1 MTPMQSRLFQYLLDR
16 IDEPVGPSFD
26 EMAAATG
33 LRSKAGVAR
42 LLDAL
47 DEQGRITRVPRRDR
61 SVRAVRRNVFDGVTT
76 AALVDELKRR
86 GEWPHGR

>member
-1 MTPMQSRLFQYLLDR
+1 MTPMQNRLYQYLLDR
-16 IDEPVGPSFD
+16 IDEPVGPSYD
-26 EMAAATG
+26 DMASAMG

-47 DEQGRITRVPRRDR
+47 AEQGLITRIPRRDR
-61 SVRAVRRNVFDGVTT
+61 STRARRRNVLDGVSSETMI
-76 AALVDELKRR
+76 DELKRR